1 MPKRIIKVIANREL
15 TFFHIDAGT
24 DENGLRMTT
33 HETSEERIVDH
44 IIRPALEQL
53 VLTHFPSLR
62 EEVAIEIH
70 FTFL

>member
-1 MPKRIIKVIANREL
+1 MNKRIIKVVANREL
-15 TFFHIDAGT
+15 TFFHIDAGE

-33 HETSEERIVDH
+33 HERSEERIVDH
-44 IIRPALEQL
+44 IIRPALEKL

-70 FTFL
+70 FTFV